1 MPVHLG
7 LYIII
12 KIGDTVM
19 SDLSFLNTKPT
30 FNATDIEPLTNNIDY
45 SLIHRF
51 YFNRLLSAI
60 REMNL
65 NNIEYKVW
73 R

>member
-1 MPVHLG
+1 
-7 LYIII
+7 
-12 KIGDTVM
+12 M

-30 FNATDIEPLTNNIDY
+30 FNVTDVEPLTNNIDY

-65 NNIEYKVW
+65 NNIEYKIW